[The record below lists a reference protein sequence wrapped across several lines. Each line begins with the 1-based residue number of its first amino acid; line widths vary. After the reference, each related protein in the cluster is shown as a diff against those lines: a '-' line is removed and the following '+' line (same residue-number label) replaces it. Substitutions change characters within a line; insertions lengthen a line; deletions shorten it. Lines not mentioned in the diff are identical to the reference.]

1 VSDRISEWDEPL
13 PTLDGRAWAFGFELT
28 ASVILGGEH
37 ADLAPARACRH
48 LFASIDPTLADRLA
62 VDDIIVAEEMV
73 GTSEYVRPALA
84 ALAAAGVTALIARRF
99 SAAFVATGRTHA
111 LPTLVLDAPS
121 FIHTDDRLRLD
132 LDAAKVVNL
141 SSGDRAAIRN
151 LDDAERAAWRVAL
164 ADRLPRR

>member
-1 VSDRISEWDEPL
+1 MSGITPEWEEAL

-28 ASVILGGEH
+28 SAHILASAH
-37 ADLAPARACRH
+37 AHLEPNGARRH
-48 LFASIDPTLADRLA
+48 LFASIDPELAGRLA
-62 VDDIIVAEEMV
+62 PDDIIVAEEMV
-73 GTSEYVRPALA
+73 GALDETRPALA
-84 ALAAAGVTALIARRF
+84 ALAAAGVRALVARSF
-99 SAAFVATGRTHA
+99 SEAFLHAGREHA

-151 LDDAERAAWRVAL
+151 LGEDGRTRLRAMFNQ
-164 ADRLPRR
+164 RLHP

>member
-1 VSDRISEWDEPL
+1 VSDLTPEWDEPL

-28 ASVILGGEH
+28 APLILAGEH
-37 ADLAPARACRH
+37 AALPPDHACRH
-48 LFASIDPTLADRLA
+48 LFANVDPTLASRLA
-62 VDDIIVAEEMV
+62 RDDIIVAEEMV
-73 GTSEYVRPALA
+73 GTPEDTGPALA
-84 ALAAAGVTALIARRF
+84 ALAAVGVTALVARRF
-99 SAAFVATGRTHA
+99 SAGFLSGGRAHA

-151 LDDAERAAWRVAL
+151 LDDAERAAWRIAL
-164 ADRLPRR
+164 AQHPPRR